1 MLCVISHCHFIS
13 QIPLFGP
20 LFDGAV
26 VNRKTLPS
34 LVRATAI
41 NALRAQRSP
50 LVGYRGRQVTFH
62 TRTKIQFCTTKLS
75 FRYEER
81 MKYIQTI
88 VQRKMKLSFEEFV
101 QNVMHPLESSSST
114 ARVSAR
120 HQTPELEPLPP
131 PLGRQTDSGSRSSNR
146 PRRVERITR
155 AETIDINPYRKRG
168 FSPRFNQLRSNTT
181 PDTDSPPLRRPRA
194 NTNESHTSR
203 PTGTVYV

>member
-1 MLCVISHCHFIS
+1 MLCVVSHCPFIT

-26 VNRKTLPS
+26 VNRKTLSS

-62 TRTKIQFCTTKLS
+62 TRTKIVS
-75 FRYEER
+75 SVYPFRYEER
-81 MKYIQTI
+81 MKNIQTI

-101 QNVMHPLESSSST
+101 QNVMHPLESSST

-131 PLGRQTDSGSRSSNR
+131 PLCRQAGSGLRSFNQ
-146 PRRVERITR
+146 PRMVERISH

-168 FSPRFNQLRSNTT
+168 ISPRFSQLRSNTA
-181 PDTDSPPLRRPRA
+181 PDTHSPPLRRPRA
-194 NTNESHTSR
+194 NTNDSHISR
-203 PTGTVYV
+203 PSGTSYI